1 MFEIKFSYCIQFFLI
16 YNNCRAKKNSHHFS
30 RQRQAQS

>member
-16 YNNCRAKKNSHHFS
+16 YNNFRAKKNSRCFN
-30 RQRQAQS
+30 RQAQPGI